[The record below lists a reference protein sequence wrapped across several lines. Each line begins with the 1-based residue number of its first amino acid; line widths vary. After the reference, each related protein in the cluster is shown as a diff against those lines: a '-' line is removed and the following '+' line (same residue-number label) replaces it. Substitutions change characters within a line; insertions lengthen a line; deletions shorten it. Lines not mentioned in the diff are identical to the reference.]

1 MNKYHIFGLMAL
13 TAVAFTSCED
23 DDSPKIQAPTEF
35 VLNTPPFANMLYELS
50 PEGVIEFT
58 VSQPNY
64 GLSLAPTYGVEI
76 SLLEDFGESTRADE
90 EEEPTPLVYSILPSD
105 PYSATITINESDVA
119 AGLCALRGITEDSE
133 YTDAGPM
140 TVYVRATAGI
150 NGQDITKI
158 KSNII
163 KLPQV
168 QGYSAFV
175 SEELDAIY
183 VPGNPNGWNHS
194 TCQRLLVNPNNENI
208 YQGLL
213 YINGEFKFTP
223 EANWNTEWGAGETP
237 GTLVTSGGGNLNIPA
252 EGEGL
257 YYVVVDTKALTYT
270 TTYIESV
277 CVIGEFN
284 GWDTGS
290 APEMSHSD
298 DFQTWTYE
306 GDLNAGQFKFIFNR
320 SWDINLGGNFNKLV
334 ENGDN
339 LVAPAGANMLTL
351 DLHTLPY
358 KATCE

>member
-119 AGLCALRGITEDSE
+119 AGLCALRGIKEDSE

-140 TVYVRATAGI
+140 TVYVRATADI

-183 VPGNPNGWNHS
+183 VPSNPNGWNHS

-223 EANWNTEWGAGETP
+223 EANWNAEWGAGETP

-277 CVIGEFN
+277 CVIGDFN
-284 GWDTGS
+284 GWDPAS

-339 LVAPAGANMLTL
+339 LIAPAGANMLTL